1 MGYKLQYRKLTMFVG
16 HMALTENHGQPPFHP
31 LSYFSHGP
39 NEVAIFYRYIPFSH
53 IPKYHRYNVN
63 MIISHCTPVWIG
75 KYKENHD
82 EPMDSELAYL
92 HPEKLFHVLGISIAP
107 AQGMLRGQDF
117 RCPWPSRLAQKSP
130 GSLWKVPLPSSL
142 ADLVNITL
150 VNSIIWLMVGISR
163 WILWVYGRYLYIYIY
178 GLTMIQLWR
187 DYGGLW

>member
-1 MGYKLQYRKLTMFVG
+1 MGYKLQYRKLTMLVG

-63 MIISHCTPVWIG
+63 MIISREIFE
-75 KYKENHD
+75 ENHD
-82 EPMDSELAYL
+82 EPMDSE
-92 HPEKLFHVLGISIAP
+92 
-107 AQGMLRGQDF
+107 F
-117 RCPWPSRLAQKSP
+117 RASLSSPRKVVPCPWHFYSPGAGYASRPGLPVSWPSRLAQKSP

-150 VNSIIWLMVGISR
+150 VNSMVD
-163 WILWVYGRYLYIYIY
+163 GRYI
-178 GLTMIQLWR
+178 
-187 DYGGLW
+187 